1 MRRALVLVAL
11 LALALAAPAG
21 ADPISH
27 GATVL
32 QRDAAAD
39 CRYAGGPCQPEADV
53 SGWDATWTHRA
64 LAFQYALADALP
76 LRDAPWIGT
85 HNSFNSVAEM
95 GPTLS
100 DTDANQQLAI
110 PDQLAIDVRSI
121 ELDLHSF
128 AGRQVV
134 CHARGADQGH
144 AGCSVERDVS
154 SVAAEI
160 GTWLRAHRDQVLLL
174 YLEDHLDGAA
184 DHDAATAALR
194 AGLGDVIYEPS
205 GPGCTKLPLA
215 LSRSDAL
222 AAGKQVIIVSDC
234 GEGAAWQGIAFDWS
248 SHVESG
254 SPGGFRDFPDCGPD
268 YTRSVYDTNL
278 VRYFE
283 DSTWLS
289 EGVSFAS
296 GGADDP
302 GITPATAAAMARCGV
317 DLLGLDQ
324 LLPGDGRLDALVW
337 SWARDEPRPGAGDCT
352 VQRRDGRWEARSCDE
367 RHPATCSDGA
377 GGWLVTLKPSRAR
390 DAAKLCA
397 REGMTFAPPRTGYE
411 NALVRASSAGG
422 TAWLNVRATWRPS
435 R

>member
-1 MRRALVLVAL
+1 MRRAAL
-11 LALALAAPAG
+11 LTVVFVLALSAPAPATPPG
-21 ADPISH
+21 PADA
-27 GATVL
+27 G
-32 QRDAAAD
+32 RDATAT
-39 CRYAGGPCQPEADV
+39 CRSAGGPCQPEADV
-53 SGWDATWTHRA
+53 SGWDQTWTHRA
-64 LAFQYALADALP
+64 LAFQYALAGDVG
-76 LRDAPWIGT
+76 LRDAPWVGT
-85 HNSFNSVAEM
+85 HNSFNSIAEM
-95 GPTLS
+95 GNTLS
-100 DTDANQQLAI
+100 DTDANQQLSLL
-110 PDQLAIDVRSI
+110 DQLAIDVRSL

-144 AGCSVERDVS
+144 AGCSIERAVGP
-154 SVAAEI
+154 VVAEI
-160 GTWLRAHRDQVLLL
+160 GGWLRAHRDQVLLL

-194 AGLGDVIYEPS
+194 AGLGDVIYQPS
-205 GPGCTKLPLA
+205 GPGCTKLPLT
-215 LSRSDAL
+215 LSRSAAL

-248 SHVESG
+248 QHVESG

-296 GGADDP
+296 GEGDDP

-337 SWARDEPRPGAGDCT
+337 SWARDEPRAGAGDCT
-352 VQRRDGRWEARSCDE
+352 VQRPDGRWEARSCDE

-377 GGWLVTLKPSRAR
+377 GGWLVTLKSARAR
-390 DAAKLCA
+390 DAA
-397 REGMTFAPPRTGYE
+397 
-411 NALVRASSAGG
+411 
-422 TAWLNVRATWRPS
+422 
-435 R
+435 